1 MKGLK
6 SICGVL
12 LAASMFASC
21 GKETTLTNYSFYFN
35 EEDFTQPREIADPEI
50 QAFYVSLRED
60 FAELR
65 ANDIWQIDVT
75 NRKFGPDDEKA
86 LARFNST
93 LATIKECEARYKTK
107 IAELGAHEGSSFHVS
122 YVYRLSRDVPADH
135 FSPGYSPEILQEYS
149 FDLRYN

>member
-12 LAASMFASC
+12 LAAGIFASC
-21 GKETTLTNYSFYFN
+21 AKETTLTNYSFYFN

-50 QAFYVSLRED
+50 QAFYLGLREG
-60 FAELR
+60 FAALG
-65 ANDIWQIDVT
+65 ANDLWQVDVI
-75 NRKFGPDDEKA
+75 NRNFGPEDEKA
-86 LARFNST
+86 VARFNNT

-107 IAELGAHEGSSFHVS
+107 IAELGAHEGSSFHVT

-149 FDLRYN
+149 FELRYD